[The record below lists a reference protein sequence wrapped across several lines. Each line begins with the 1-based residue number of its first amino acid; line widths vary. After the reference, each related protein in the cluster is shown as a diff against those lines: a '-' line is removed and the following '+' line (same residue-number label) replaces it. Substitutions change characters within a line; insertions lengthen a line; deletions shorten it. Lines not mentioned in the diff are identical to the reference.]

1 MYEIINTE
9 QRYIYKQS
17 YQQLWINTRSNVLAQ
32 TMWDSVLRNL
42 ESRINRQ
49 SFIMWLKD
57 TEPLSITGSS
67 LKIKVKDDVAA
78 KHLNDQYL
86 KDIEGIL
93 EGITGKK
100 YSCEF
105 VTGTDPDNI
114 NIEKISELKNSPSI
128 LSNNEK
134 STVLNPN
141 YSFSN
146 FVVGPNNQLAHAAA
160 KSVSHSP
167 ATQFNPLFIYGDTG
181 LGKTHLIQ
189 AIGSKIMAERP
200 FLKVL
205 YISTEQFINE
215 FIYSI
220 QTNTQQSFKIKYRN
234 VDILLIDDIQFL
246 EKKEETQ
253 NEFFHT
259 FNTLYENKKQ
269 IVISSDRPPK
279 QIATLTDRL
288 RSRFEWGMI
297 TDIQTPNLETREA
310 ILRNKAAKEN
320 IEISD
325 EAFNYIARRIT
336 SSIRALESALANLR
350 MVYEIYKEPI
360 SIKHVKEHLKHL
372 FDEETNKKVT
382 PNDIMTKISALYNV
396 SVEEL
401 ISKSRQNRIV
411 TPRFISMYII
421 RQLTDMTTTDI
432 GKQFGDRDHS
442 TVVNAINKIEEDM
455 RVNFEF
461 KEQIEELKVEL
472 QS

>member
-1 MYEIINTE
+1 
-9 QRYIYKQS
+9 
-17 YQQLWINTRSNVLAQ
+17 
-32 TMWDSVLRNL
+32 MWDSVLKNL

-57 TEPLSITGSS
+57 TEPLSISGNS

-78 KHLNDQYL
+78 KHLDNQYL
-86 KDIEGIL
+86 KDIEEIV
-93 EGITGKK
+93 EEITGKK

-105 VTGTDPDNI
+105 VTGTEPDNI
-114 NIEKISELKNSPSI
+114 NIEKISEIKNSPSI

-160 KSVSHSP
+160 KSVSRSP

-200 FLKVL
+200 YLKVL

-320 IEISD
+320 MVISD

-350 MVYEIYKEPI
+350 MVYEIYNEPI

-382 PNDIMTKISALYNV
+382 PNDIMTKISSLYNV

-455 RVNFEF
+455 KVNFEF
-461 KEQIEELKVEL
+461 KEQIEELKIEL

>member
-1 MYEIINTE
+1 
-9 QRYIYKQS
+9 
-17 YQQLWINTRSNVLAQ
+17 
-32 TMWDSVLRNL
+32 MWDSVLKNL

-57 TEPLSITGSS
+57 TEPLSIDGSS
-67 LKIKVKDDVAA
+67 LKIKVKDEVAA

-105 VTGTDPDNI
+105 VTGTE
-114 NIEKISELKNSPSI
+114 EKPEPANK
-128 LSNNEK
+128 LSGFMPNNPPVLSSSEK
-134 STVLNPN
+134 STLLNPN
-141 YSFSN
+141 YSFTN

-160 KSVSHSP
+160 KSVSQSP

-189 AIGSKIMAERP
+189 AIGGKIMSERP
-200 FLKVL
+200 YLKVL

-310 ILRNKAAKEN
+310 ILRNKADKEN
-320 IEISD
+320 IVISD

-350 MVYEIYKEPI
+350 MVYEIYNEPI

-372 FDEETNKKVT
+372 FDEETNRKVT
-382 PNDIMTKISALYNV
+382 PNDIMTKVSSLYNV

-401 ISKSRQNRIV
+401 ISKSRQSRIV

-455 RVNFEF
+455 RTNYEF

-472 QS
+472 HS

>member
-1 MYEIINTE
+1 
-9 QRYIYKQS
+9 
-17 YQQLWINTRSNVLAQ
+17 
-32 TMWDSVLRNL
+32 MWDSVLKNL

-57 TEPLSITGSS
+57 TEPLSIEGSS
-67 LKIKVKDDVAA
+67 LKIKVKDEVAA

-105 VTGTDPDNI
+105 ITGTDDKNESI
-114 NIEKISELKNSPSI
+114 NKSGVFLHNNSAIQPESEKKTL
-128 LSNNEK
+128 
-134 STVLNPN
+134 LNPN

-160 KSVSHSP
+160 KSVSQSP

-189 AIGSKIMAERP
+189 AIGWKIMSERP
-200 FLKVL
+200 YLKVL

-310 ILRNKAAKEN
+310 ILRNKADNEN
-320 IEISD
+320 IVISD
-325 EAFNYIARRIT
+325 EAYNYIARRIT

-350 MVYEIYKEPI
+350 MVYEIYNEPI
-360 SIKHVKEHLKHL
+360 SIRHVKDHLKHL
-372 FDEETNKKVT
+372 FDEETNRKVT
-382 PNDIMTKISALYNV
+382 PNDIMTKISLIYNV

-401 ISKSRQNRIV
+401 ISKSRQSRIV

-455 RVNFEF
+455 RNSFEF

>member
-1 MYEIINTE
+1 MAQAIWDNVLKNLEKRIN
-9 QRYIYKQS
+9 KQS
-17 YQQLWINTRSNVLAQ
+17 YA
-32 TMWDSVLRNL
+32 
-42 ESRINRQ
+42 
-49 SFIMWLKD
+49 MWLKD
-57 TEPLSITGSS
+57 TAPLSIEGDI
-67 LKIKVKDDVAA
+67 LKIKVKDDVAVR
-78 KHLNDQYL
+78 HLQDQYQ
-86 KDIEGIL
+86 KDIEKIL
-93 EGITGKK
+93 ESATGKK
-100 YSCEF
+100 YICEF
-105 VTGTDPDNI
+105 VTESSIPDKKEQN
-114 NIEKISELKNSPSI
+114 NNSPFTGISTTPKVE
-128 LSNNEK
+128 NERI
-134 STVLNPN
+134 SPLNAN
-141 YSFSN
+141 YTFEN

-160 KSVSHSP
+160 KSVSRSP
-167 ATQFNPLFIYGDTG
+167 ATQFNPLFIYGGTG

-189 AIGSKIMAERP
+189 AIGHNILKERP
-200 FLKVL
+200 YLKVL

-279 QIATLTDRL
+279 QIATLADRL
-288 RSRFEWGMI
+288 RTRFEWGMI

-310 ILRNKAAKEN
+310 ILRNKASKET

-350 MVYEIYKEPI
+350 MVYDIYREPI
-360 SIKHVKEHLKHL
+360 TVRHVKEHLKHL
-372 FDEETNKKVT
+372 FDEETSRKVT
-382 PNDIMTKISALYNV
+382 PNDIISKVADIYSI
-396 SVEEL
+396 SVEDI
-401 ISKSRQNRIV
+401 ISKSRQSKVV
-411 TPRFISMYII
+411 TPRFVAMYLT
-421 RQLTDMTTTDI
+421 RKLTDMTTTDI

-455 RVNFEF
+455 KNNFEF
-461 KEQIEELKVEL
+461 KEQIEDLKVEL
-472 QS
+472 RS

>member
-1 MYEIINTE
+1 MNNTLDIWNNTLQIISNEITGVSYNTWIKTLEPIAIDDNLFILKTPNSFNKDILETRYADLIKNSLFQATNMHFDLNFITE
-9 QRYIYKQS
+9 Q
-17 YQQLWINTRSNVLAQ
+17 
-32 TMWDSVLRNL
+32 DSVDYSNKNKK
-42 ESRINRQ
+42 NREKENYSDFQ
-49 SFIMWLKD
+49 KF
-57 TEPLSITGSS
+57 PL
-67 LKIKVKDDVAA
+67 
-78 KHLNDQYL
+78 LNP
-86 KDIEGIL
+86 
-93 EGITGKK
+93 K
-100 YSCEF
+100 YIFEEF
-105 VTGTDPDNI
+105 VIG
-114 NIEKISELKNSPSI
+114 NS
-128 LSNNEK
+128 NR
-134 STVLNPN
+134 
-141 YSFSN
+141 F
-146 FVVGPNNQLAHAAA
+146 AHAASLA
-160 KSVSHSP
+160 VAESP
-167 ATQFNPLFIYGDTG
+167 AKAYNPLFIYGDTG

-189 AIGSKIMAERP
+189 AIGHKIMNDRP
-200 FLKVL
+200 YLKVL

-288 RSRFEWGMI
+288 RSRFEGGMI

-320 IEISD
+320 IVISD

-350 MVYEIYKEPI
+350 MVYEIYNEPI

-382 PNDIMTKISALYNV
+382 PNDIMTKISSIYNV

-401 ISKSRQNRIV
+401 ISKSRQSRIV

-455 RVNFEF
+455 RINMEF
-461 KEQIEELKVEL
+461 KEQIDELKIEL